1 MRKDVL
7 EEIFRVNDLPFV
19 DLSTFVMNQLS
30 ELKSRVK
37 NYTRTMDT
45 FLEKG
50 ENLRL
55 FSDDQADNNKGF
67 LLECS
72 IDDENFS
79 PFGALNFV
87 QSTARDTLLNALKED
102 SGFIFIEGVPI
113 EREAVTL
120 AREEILKVRE
130 CRLNGKPHMKIPA
143 KYLLTVNG
151 ECKEMEDEELE

>member
-7 EEIFRVNDLPFV
+7 EEIFLANDLPFV

-79 PFGALNFV
+79 PFSALNFV
-87 QSTARDTLLNALKED
+87 
-102 SGFIFIEGVPI
+102 
-113 EREAVTL
+113 
-120 AREEILKVRE
+120 
-130 CRLNGKPHMKIPA
+130 
-143 KYLLTVNG
+143 
-151 ECKEMEDEELE
+151 